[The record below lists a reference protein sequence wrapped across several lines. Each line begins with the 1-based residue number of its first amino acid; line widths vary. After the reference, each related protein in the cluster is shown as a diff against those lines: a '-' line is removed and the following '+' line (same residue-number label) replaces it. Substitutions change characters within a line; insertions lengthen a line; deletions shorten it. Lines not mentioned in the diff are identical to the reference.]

1 MSNAKSLF
9 NKIIVNDIQIDID
22 ELDANNG
29 QYQLPSG
36 QTQATVK
43 FELKDKTTVPTNV
56 FTNNTQIKSVK
67 LASTVTT
74 VENGAFEGT
83 DIDQESIEAITY
95 INSYN
100 HVVYTA
106 EEAIA
111 YNASL
116 PNALQYGATKI
127 PASDA
132 ISYTIAEVDE
142 FNANIEGTVKIGDPS
157 EEIYINDYQNV
168 EYIVD
173 QQSWEDSFNNGGI
186 LAKYYETYPDND
198 LIASDGS
205 DKTAN
210 FNDRIYL
217 GTITGEEN
225 EKRFKAG
232 WSEKSQSITNE
243 ADSNE
248 VYYIKRLDETSQY
261 YGTADE
267 WKAQYIKFH
276 GMSWQLYSDALLTTP
291 IEGKEI
297 YIRTLEF
304 DGFTH
309 TYAAMIA
316 NGGKLPWIGAWF
328 TEEFTEE
335 AGVHMI
341 FKYEGKDDVRPWG
354 DRIFGKGEDQKI
366 WGFASVS
373 NEFQDNALAISDCG
387 GEDAFEQNKFA
398 LVLEK
403 VEYDVYDKAGANAV
417 NAEIEGAIQYDTIK
431 TPAQE
436 AVLYTNEE
444 VDAYNAKLPG
454 AIKAGWIKLEEAEVE
469 SEEIGQ

>member
-1 MSNAKSLF
+1 MSNANSLF
-9 NKIIVNDIQIDID
+9 SKILVNDVQINIA

-29 QYQLPSG
+29 QYQLPSE

-43 FELKDKTTVPTNV
+43 FELKDKTTVPNNI

-67 LASTVTT
+67 LASTIETI
-74 VENGAFEGT
+74 ENGAFDGT
-83 DIDQESIEAITY
+83 DIDAENIAEIVE
-95 INSYN
+95 INSKN
-100 HVVYTA
+100 HEVYTV

-111 YNASL
+111 YNAAL

-127 PASDA
+127 PAVDA
-132 ISYTIAEVDE
+132 VSYTIAEVDE
-142 FNANIEGTVKIGDPS
+142 FNANIEGAVKIGDPS
-157 EEIYINDYQNV
+157 EEIYINDYQNI

-173 QQSWEDSFNNGGI
+173 QQSWEDSYNNDGI

-205 DKTAN
+205 HKTAE

-217 GTITGEEN
+217 GTITDEEN

-243 ADSNE
+243 SNPSE
-248 VYYIKRLDETSQY
+248 VYYIKRLDEESPY

-267 WKAQYIKFH
+267 WKAQYDKFH
-276 GMSWQLYSDALLTTP
+276 GMSWQLYSDALLTIP

-309 TYAAMIA
+309 TYEAMIA

-335 AGVHMI
+335 AGVYMI
-341 FKYEGKDDVRPWG
+341 FKYEGKDDLRPWG
-354 DRIFGKGEDQKI
+354 DRIFGKGEDQKY
-366 WGFASVS
+366 G
-373 NEFQDNALAISDCG
+373 DL
-387 GEDAFEQNKFA
+387 
-398 LVLEK
+398 L
-403 VEYDVYDKAGANAV
+403 
-417 NAEIEGAIQYDTIK
+417 QYQMNSKTIH
-431 TPAQE
+431 
-436 AVLYTNEE
+436 
-444 VDAYNAKLPG
+444 
-454 AIKAGWIKLEEAEVE
+454 
-469 SEEIGQ
+469 

>member
-1 MSNAKSLF
+1 MSNAKQLF
-9 NKIIVNDIQIDID
+9 NKILVNNVEIDID
-22 ELDANNG
+22 ALDANNG
-29 QYQLPSG
+29 QYQLPNG
-36 QTQATVK
+36 ETQATVK

-56 FTNNTQIKSVK
+56 FNNNPQVKSVK
-67 LASTVTT
+67 LASTITT

-83 DIDQESIEAITY
+83 DIDQESIEAICY

-100 HVVYTA
+100 HEVYTA

-111 YNASL
+111 YNAQL
-116 PNALQYGATKI
+116 PNALQYGAIKI
-127 PASDA
+127 HSAEA
-132 ISYTIAEVDE
+132 ISYTVAEIDE

-157 EEIYINDYQNV
+157 EEVYINDYPNV

-173 QQSWEDSFNNGGI
+173 QQSWEDSFNNDGI

-198 LIASDGS
+198 LIAIDGEKVAS
-205 DKTAN
+205 

-232 WSEKSQSITNE
+232 WSEKSQSLTNE
-243 ADSNE
+243 EDSNE
-248 VYYIKRLDETSQY
+248 VYYIKRLDEESPY

-267 WKAQYIKFH
+267 CQSQYKKFH

-291 IEGKEI
+291 VKGKEI

-328 TEEFTEE
+328 TQDFAEE

-354 DRIFGKGEDQKI
+354 DRVFGKGEDQKV

-373 NEFQDNALAISDCG
+373 DEFNDNALAISDCG
-387 GEDAFEQNKFA
+387 GEDVFDVNDFS

-403 VEYDVYDKAGANAV
+403 VEYDTYDKAGANEV
-417 NAEIEGAIQYDTIK
+417 NAEIQGALQYDAIK
-431 TPAQE
+431 TPAIE
-436 AVLYTNEE
+436 EVLYTNEE
-444 VDAYNAKLPG
+444 VDAFNATLPG
-454 AIKAGWIKLEEAEVE
+454 AIKAGYIK
-469 SEEIGQ
+469 SE